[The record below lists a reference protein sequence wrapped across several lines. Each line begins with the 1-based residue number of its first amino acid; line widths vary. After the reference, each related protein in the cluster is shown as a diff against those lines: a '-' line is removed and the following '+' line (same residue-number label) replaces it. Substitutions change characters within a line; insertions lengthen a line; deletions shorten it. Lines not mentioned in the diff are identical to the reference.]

1 MKFPKLRLPNETL
14 QTAQTI
20 AQQIGTMSV
29 SLAGV
34 SGHVEDTSNTLT
46 KQAATLETISSHIA
60 EIASQSHSTIAKSD
74 ESRDIASKAEITA
87 RESTRKFGQILHK
100 ANLLTT
106 DMLEIGNR
114 LASVQQKLAAV
125 KKSRMKLT
133 RLHSVHRSCR

>member
-46 KQAATLETISSHIA
+46 KQAATL
-60 EIASQSHSTIAKSD
+60 
-74 ESRDIASKAEITA
+74 
-87 RESTRKFGQILHK
+87 
-100 ANLLTT
+100 
-106 DMLEIGNR
+106 
-114 LASVQQKLAAV
+114 
-125 KKSRMKLT
+125 
-133 RLHSVHRSCR
+133 